1 MSKVAKLGVL
11 LLTILLIGLGG
22 FFVVKAD
29 DSSFY
34 AELSTQ
40 VSTPVYVNQQAVF
53 VAHVVGGEP
62 TFTYE
67 WVTQLYNQPV
77 FIPPYILPYGVNWT
91 NLPSNNYV
99 TLNFSASTPGTYVI
113 QFDVNNSGVIK
124 GADTTIEVLPL
135 TTLLPSPTQTSA
147 SPTQTPNPSST
158 TLPSPSV
165 PEFSWLTIL
174 PILLTITIALTI
186 VRKRIAPN
194 HN

>member
-1 MSKVAKLGVL
+1 MSKVAKLGVVF
-11 LLTILLIGLGG
+11 LLTILLISLIG
-22 FFVVKAD
+22 FFSVKAEE
-29 DSSFY
+29 SSFY

-40 VSTPVYVNQQAVF
+40 GSTPIYVNQQAVF

-67 WVTQLYNQPV
+67 WVTQLYNHPV
-77 FIPPYILPYGVNWT
+77 FIPPYILPYGVNWI

-99 TLNFSASTPGTYVI
+99 TINFSASTPGTYVI

-135 TTLLPSPTQTSA
+135 TSLSSSPAQTSFSTQT
-147 SPTQTPNPSST
+147 TNPSST

-165 PEFSWLTIL
+165 PELSWLTIL
-174 PILLTITIALTI
+174 PILLAIPIALIT
-186 VRKRIAPN
+186 VRKRLQRN
-194 HN
+194 V